1 MRDRRRRDMF
11 EDIFEEMFE
20 DMNEMLGNVLNSRL
34 EAGESANGEPMVWG
48 FSMTQRG
55 DGPPE
60 IREFGNVDLRPAFGL
75 PDEMEAHL
83 QQIEVGM
90 RKPLIDIMEAE
101 DSLHVV
107 VEMPGV
113 SKKDITLDSN
123 GTTLDIKALTE
134 DRKYSEH
141 VELPAKVLPD
151 SAEATYKNG
160 VLEVIFQY
168 DKSDKRSI
176 KLR

>member
-1 MRDRRRRDMF
+1 MRNRRRRDMY
-11 EDIFEEMFE
+11 EDIFEDMFE
-20 DMNEMLGNVLNSRL
+20 EMNEVIVNMLNSRL
-34 EAGESANGEPMVWG
+34 DAGESANGEPMVWG

-60 IREFGNVDLRPAFGL
+60 IREFGNVDLRSAFGL
-75 PDEMEAHL
+75 PEEAVVRP
-83 QQIEVGM
+83 QQIEEGI

-101 DSLHVV
+101 ESLHVV

-113 SKKDITLDSN
+113 SKEDITLDSN

-134 DRKYSEH
+134 DRKYFEH
-141 VELPAKVLPD
+141 VELPAKVVPD

-168 DKSDKRSI
+168 DRSDKKSI
-176 KLR
+176 KVN